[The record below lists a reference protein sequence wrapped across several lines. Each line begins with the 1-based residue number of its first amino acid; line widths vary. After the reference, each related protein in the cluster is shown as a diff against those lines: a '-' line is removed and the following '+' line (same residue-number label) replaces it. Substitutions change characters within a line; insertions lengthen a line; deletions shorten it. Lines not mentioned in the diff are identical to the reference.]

1 MKELR
6 GTVEKS
12 REKEK
17 KGKKG
22 KKEREERRGS
32 VGKKWKETIFFKR
45 YMEKQRQ
52 LEC

>member
-1 MKELR
+1 MKGLR

-17 KGKKG
+17 KGKK
-22 KKEREERRGS
+22 EREERRGS
-32 VGKKWKETIFFKR
+32 VGKRWKETIFFLKR

>member
-1 MKELR
+1 MKGLR

-32 VGKKWKETIFFKR
+32 VGKKWKETIF
-45 YMEKQRQ
+45 
-52 LEC
+52 LNDT